1 MAINFP
7 STAGQPTN
15 GSYTYTV
22 AGISYSWNGESWVA
36 AGAGASATDRTLFS
50 VTTNAASATPAL
62 TYNNNTGNF
71 LYVPPDI
78 SDMATQTWVG
88 SQGYLTAANQPYDS
102 IAEGEAKVETI
113 RTTGSPA
120 AGDTADEITFT
131 VGWNDADGTNSTN
144 EVGHIDSHGRW
155 FIGPY
160 SGGSTTHPNALTD
173 GTSLIISKSFDK
185 SNSVSG
191 VTYNYACLHLN
202 NPSPQSASALGKI
215 YFSGYGNAFEGASII
230 GDPVGAWGAFPNF
243 RATDITINLNGY
255 GTNGSTDTSLV
266 ERWRFKS
273 SGALAVNGTANTGT
287 AGQVLTSQGDAPPTW
302 ETPSTG
308 GSARATVSATNSI
321 AASGIANIS
330 MTTPKTYALL
340 SIETSH
346 AAWVTLYSDTTSR
359 TADSSRNET
368 TDPVAGSGVLAEVIT
383 SGSTTQLITPAS
395 ICFNS
400 ATANT
405 TYLKIVNKS
414 GSTANVQVTLTYV
427 SLES

>member
-7 STAGQPTN
+7 ATGGQPTD

-50 VTTNAASATPAL
+50 VSTTAASATPAL
-62 TYNNNTGNF
+62 SYNNNSGVFSYT
-71 LYVPPDI
+71 PPDI

-88 SQGYLTAANQPYDS
+88 TQGFLTSTPEIVQGNS
-102 IAEGEAKVETI
+102 KAEVIGV
-113 RTTGSPA
+113 
-120 AGDTADEITFT
+120 
-131 VGWNDADGTNSTN
+131 GTNDGEFKVTLQDN
-144 EVGHIDSHGRW
+144 T
-155 FIGPY
+155 
-160 SGGSTTHPNALTD
+160 SGGSGAEAFRIYQSSNTTIADLFEGNTGSNAQLNIKHNYNGN
-173 GTSLIISKSFDK
+173 GTSDINFTTNVGSRSAAIRYWGNL
-185 SNSVSG
+185 
-191 VTYNYACLHLN
+191 
-202 NPSPQSASALGKI
+202 QSLKFYVAGAEKFAIAQGGI
-215 YFSGYGNAFEGASII
+215 FSEATIL
-230 GDPVGAWGAFPNF
+230 PNF
-243 RATDITINLNGY
+243 NDTYDL
-255 GTNGSTDTSLV
+255 GSTGSKWSEVHATNFYGDGSGLTNV
-266 ERWRFKS
+266 T
-273 SGALAVNGTANTGT
+273 SGA
-287 AGQVLTSQGDAPPTW
+287 
-302 ETPSTG
+302 
-308 GSARATVSATNSI
+308 ARTTVSATNSI
-321 AASGIANIS
+321 AANGIANIS

-346 AAWVTLYSDTTSR
+346 AAWVTLYSDTGSR

-395 ICFNS
+395 VCFNS
-400 ATANT
+400 ASANT

>member
-50 VTTNAASATPAL
+50 VSTNAASATPAL
-62 TYNNNTGNF
+62 SYNNNSGVFSYT
-71 LYVPPDI
+71 PPDI

-88 SQGYLTAANQPYDS
+88 TQGFLTATPQIVQGNS
-102 IAEGEAKVETI
+102 KAEVIGVGSNDGEFKVTLQDN
-113 RTTGSPA
+113 T
-120 AGDTADEITFT
+120 
-131 VGWNDADGTNSTN
+131 
-144 EVGHIDSHGRW
+144 
-155 FIGPY
+155 
-160 SGGSTTHPNALTD
+160 SGGSGAEAFRIYQPSAGTTVADLFGGNTASNAQLNIKHNYNGNGTSDINFTTNVGSRSAAIRYWGNLQSLKFYVAGAEKFAVGQTNSVIDTTILPNSNDTYNLGSTGNKWSEVHATNFYGD
-173 GTSLIISKSFDK
+173 GTGLT
-185 SNSVSG
+185 N
-191 VTYNYACLHLN
+191 VT
-202 NPSPQSASALGKI
+202 
-215 YFSGYGNAFEGASII
+215 
-230 GDPVGAWGAFPNF
+230 
-243 RATDITINLNGY
+243 
-255 GTNGSTDTSLV
+255 
-266 ERWRFKS
+266 
-273 SGALAVNGTANTGT
+273 SGA
-287 AGQVLTSQGDAPPTW
+287 
-302 ETPSTG
+302 
-308 GSARATVSATNSI
+308 ARTTVSATNSI
-321 AASGIANIS
+321 AANGIANIS

-346 AAWVTLYSDTTSR
+346 AAWVTLYSDTGSR

-395 ICFNS
+395 VCFNS
-400 ATANT
+400 AGANT

-427 SLES
+427 ALEA

>member
-50 VTTNAASATPAL
+50 VSTNAASATPAL
-62 TYNNNTGNF
+62 SYNNNSGVFSYT
-71 LYVPPDI
+71 PPDI

-88 SQGYLTAANQPYDS
+88 TQGFLTATPQIVQGNS
-102 IAEGEAKVETI
+102 KAEVIGVGSNDGEFKVTLQDN
-113 RTTGSPA
+113 T
-120 AGDTADEITFT
+120 
-131 VGWNDADGTNSTN
+131 
-144 EVGHIDSHGRW
+144 
-155 FIGPY
+155 
-160 SGGSTTHPNALTD
+160 SGGSGAEAFRIYQSGNTTVANLFGGNTGSNAQLNIKHNYNGN
-173 GTSLIISKSFDK
+173 GTSDINFTTNVGSRSAAIRYWGNLQSLKFYVAGAEK
-185 SNSVSG
+185 FAVGQTNSVIDTTILPNSND
-191 VTYNYACLHLN
+191 TYDL
-202 NPSPQSASALGKI
+202 
-215 YFSGYGNAFEGASII
+215 
-230 GDPVGAWGAFPNF
+230 
-243 RATDITINLNGY
+243 
-255 GTNGSTDTSLV
+255 GSTGLKWSEVHATNFYGDGSGLTNV
-266 ERWRFKS
+266 T
-273 SGALAVNGTANTGT
+273 SGA
-287 AGQVLTSQGDAPPTW
+287 
-302 ETPSTG
+302 
-308 GSARATVSATNSI
+308 ARTTVAATNSI
-321 AASGIANIS
+321 AANGIANIS

-346 AAWVTLYSDTTSR
+346 AAWVTLYSDAASR

-395 ICFNS
+395 VCFNS
-400 ATANT
+400 AGANT

-427 SLES
+427 SMET

>member
-50 VTTNAASATPAL
+50 VTTTAASSTPAL

-71 LYVPPDI
+71 LYIPPDI

-88 SQGYLTAANQPYDS
+88 TQGFLTATPQIVQGNS
-102 IAEGEAKVETI
+102 KAEVIGVGSNDGEFKVTLQDN
-113 RTTGSPA
+113 T
-120 AGDTADEITFT
+120 
-131 VGWNDADGTNSTN
+131 
-144 EVGHIDSHGRW
+144 
-155 FIGPY
+155 
-160 SGGSTTHPNALTD
+160 SGGSGAEAFRIYQSSNTTIADLFGGNTGSNAQLNIKHNYNGN
-173 GTSLIISKSFDK
+173 GTSDINFTTNVGSRSAAIRYWGNLQSLKFYVAGAEK
-185 SNSVSG
+185 FAVGQTNSVIDTTILPNSND
-191 VTYNYACLHLN
+191 TYDL
-202 NPSPQSASALGKI
+202 
-215 YFSGYGNAFEGASII
+215 
-230 GDPVGAWGAFPNF
+230 
-243 RATDITINLNGY
+243 
-255 GTNGSTDTSLV
+255 GSTGLKWSEVHATNFYGDGSGLTNV
-266 ERWRFKS
+266 T
-273 SGALAVNGTANTGT
+273 SGA
-287 AGQVLTSQGDAPPTW
+287 
-302 ETPSTG
+302 
-308 GSARATVSATNSI
+308 ARTTVSATNSI
-321 AASGIANIS
+321 AANGIANIS

-346 AAWVTLYSDTTSR
+346 AAWVTLYSDTGSR

-395 ICFNS
+395 VCFNS
-400 ATANT
+400 AGANT

-414 GSTANVQVTLTYV
+414 GGTANVQVTLTFV
-427 SLES
+427 PMET

>member
-50 VTTNAASATPAL
+50 VSTNAASATPAL
-62 TYNNNTGNF
+62 SYNNNSGVFSYT
-71 LYVPPDI
+71 PPDI

-88 SQGYLTAANQPYDS
+88 TQGFLTATPQIVQGNS
-102 IAEGEAKVETI
+102 KAEVIGVGSNDGEFKVTLQDN
-113 RTTGSPA
+113 T
-120 AGDTADEITFT
+120 
-131 VGWNDADGTNSTN
+131 
-144 EVGHIDSHGRW
+144 
-155 FIGPY
+155 
-160 SGGSTTHPNALTD
+160 SGGSGAEAFRIYQSSNTTIADLFGGNTGSNAQLNIKHNYNGN
-173 GTSLIISKSFDK
+173 GTSDINFTTNVGSRSAAIRYWGNLQSLKFYVAGAEK
-185 SNSVSG
+185 FAVGQTNSVIDTSILPNSND
-191 VTYNYACLHLN
+191 TYDL
-202 NPSPQSASALGKI
+202 
-215 YFSGYGNAFEGASII
+215 
-230 GDPVGAWGAFPNF
+230 
-243 RATDITINLNGY
+243 
-255 GTNGSTDTSLV
+255 GSTGLKWSEVHATNFYGDGSGLTNV
-266 ERWRFKS
+266 T
-273 SGALAVNGTANTGT
+273 SGA
-287 AGQVLTSQGDAPPTW
+287 
-302 ETPSTG
+302 
-308 GSARATVSATNSI
+308 ARTTVSATNSI
-321 AASGIANIS
+321 AANGIANIS

-346 AAWVTLYSDTTSR
+346 AAWVTLYSDTGSR

-395 ICFNS
+395 VCFNS
-400 ATANT
+400 AGANT

-427 SLES
+427 SMET

>member
-7 STAGQPTN
+7 STTGQPTN

-50 VTTNAASATPAL
+50 VTTTAASSTPAL

-71 LYVPPDI
+71 LYIPPDI

-88 SQGYLTAANQPYDS
+88 TQGFLTATPQIVQGNS
-102 IAEGEAKVETI
+102 KAEVIGVGSNDGEFKVTLQDN
-113 RTTGSPA
+113 T
-120 AGDTADEITFT
+120 
-131 VGWNDADGTNSTN
+131 
-144 EVGHIDSHGRW
+144 
-155 FIGPY
+155 
-160 SGGSTTHPNALTD
+160 SGGSGAEAVRIYQSSNTTIADLFGGNTGSNAQLNIKHNYNGN
-173 GTSLIISKSFDK
+173 GTSDINFTTNVGSRSAAIRYWGNLQSLKFYVAGAEK
-185 SNSVSG
+185 FAVGQTNSVIDTTILPNSND
-191 VTYNYACLHLN
+191 TYDL
-202 NPSPQSASALGKI
+202 
-215 YFSGYGNAFEGASII
+215 
-230 GDPVGAWGAFPNF
+230 
-243 RATDITINLNGY
+243 
-255 GTNGSTDTSLV
+255 GSTGLKWSEVHATNFYGDGSGLTNV
-266 ERWRFKS
+266 T
-273 SGALAVNGTANTGT
+273 SGA
-287 AGQVLTSQGDAPPTW
+287 
-302 ETPSTG
+302 
-308 GSARATVSATNSI
+308 ARTTVSATNSI
-321 AASGIANIS
+321 AANGIANIS

-346 AAWVTLYSDTTSR
+346 AAWVTLYSDTGSR

-395 ICFNS
+395 VCFNS
-400 ATANT
+400 AGANT

-427 SLES
+427 SMET